1 MICISKAVGKCLKLL
16 LLQISL
22 STTAKLNVMKR
33 VIRFDRP
40 AIVWMLCLLAAV
52 SSKATGFKTVT
63 GPANAKSGFKV
74 VAYMPATSGTAND
87 IQYQK
92 VTHINY
98 ASVRPTITG
107 GLTPLDNGQKLRD
120 IVAKAHANNVEVG
133 ISVGGWDDLR
143 NDDFE
148 SMAATSGSRQA
159 FIKNIIALMDEYQLD
174 GVDIDWEYPATIQ
187 DQSNFAILM
196 TELSMATHAK
206 GKFVSAA
213 VAANG
218 HYADRI
224 QSSIF
229 SSVDFLNV
237 LAYDG
242 GSDEMHAP
250 FNYAASAIHYWVDRG
265 LNSSKIVLGIPF
277 HARPTWKS
285 FKTLVAEGA
294 NPTTDLHQANYYNG
308 IYTVIQ
314 KTDLAFDRNIG
325 GVMVSNLSY
334 DATGSNS
341 LLSAISSVVLKRSPA
356 VAVQRP
362 YNGVRFAIPGEIEA
376 EQYDLGGEGLGYHDL
391 SRGNSGGAFRYDNVD
406 IEVNPGMIDDHKV
419 AGIEAGEWLN
429 YSVIVTT
436 AGAMTLH
443 ASVASASAGKT
454 FHIELDG
461 IDISGKLTVP
471 NTGGWQNWRTV
482 SVNTSYIPKG
492 KKNLRIVMDS
502 GDFAISKVVFL
513 PIEKSDETVA
523 DDDVPGLVLHP
534 NPGVSGAAQN
544 IMLTFETGQQKL
556 AVSIS
561 DMSGY
566 KVFTQRYDA
575 IAGNALQ
582 VSLPGLP
589 PGIYIV
595 RVQGDN
601 KTWSKKYLVK

>member
-1 MICISKAVGKCLKLL
+1 MIRVTRIDRR
-16 LLQISL
+16 
-22 STTAKLNVMKR
+22 TTALM
-33 VIRFDRP
+33 F
-40 AIVWMLCLLAAV
+40 CLVVAV
-52 SSKATGFKTVT
+52 SLKAMAFTTTEAVLT
-63 GPANAKSGFKV
+63 SKSGFKV
-74 VAYMPATSGTAND
+74 VAYVPATSGTAND

-107 GLTPLDNGQKLRD
+107 GLTQLDNSQKLQD
-120 IVAKAHANNVEVG
+120 IVLKAHANNVLVG

-148 SMAATSGSRQA
+148 TMAAAAGSRQD
-159 FIKNIIALMDEYQLD
+159 FIKNVIALMDQYQLD

-196 TELSMATHAK
+196 TELSTAIHAK
-206 GKFVSAA
+206 GKFLSAA

-218 HYADRI
+218 RYADRI

-250 FNYAASAIHYWVDRG
+250 FNYASSAIRYWADRG
-265 LNSSKIVLGIPF
+265 LHSSKIVLGIPF

-294 NPTTDLHQANYYNG
+294 NPTTDSHLVNYYNG
-308 IYTVIQ
+308 IYTVTQ

-341 LLSAISSVVLKRSPA
+341 LLNAISSVVLKRSPA
-356 VAVQRP
+356 VAVLRP
-362 YNGVRFAIPGEIEA
+362 YNGVRFSIPGEIEA
-376 EQYDLGGEGLGYHDL
+376 EHYDLGGEGLGYHDL
-391 SRGNSGGAFRYDNVD
+391 SFGNSGGSLRHDNVD
-406 IEVNPGMIDDHKV
+406 VEVNPGMIDDHKV

-429 YSVIVTT
+429 YSVNVTT

-443 ASVASASAGKT
+443 ASVASASAGRT

-471 NTGGWQNWRTV
+471 NTGGWENWRTV
-482 SVNTSYIPKG
+482 SVTTSYIPTG
-492 KKNLRIVMDS
+492 KRNLRIVMDS
-502 GDFAISKVVFL
+502 GDFAISKIVFL
-513 PIEKSDETVA
+513 PIEKP
-523 DDDVPGLVLHP
+523 DDTITDDTTPGLVLHP

-544 IMLTFETGQQKL
+544 IMLTFETDQQKL
-556 AVSIS
+556 AVSVS

-566 KVFTQRYDA
+566 KVFTQRYDSVS
-575 IAGNALQ
+575 GNALQ
-582 VSLPGLP
+582 ISLPGLS
-589 PGIYIV
+589 PGIYMV

>member
-1 MICISKAVGKCLKLL
+1 MIRVTRIDRLTMFCLM
-16 LLQISL
+16 
-22 STTAKLNVMKR
+22 V
-33 VIRFDRP
+33 
-40 AIVWMLCLLAAV
+40 AV
-52 SSKATGFKTVT
+52 SLKAMAFTSTETTG
-63 GPANAKSGFKV
+63 KSRFKV
-74 VAYMPATSGTAND
+74 VAYVPATSGTASD

-98 ASVRPTITG
+98 ASVRPTTTG
-107 GLTPLDNGQKLRD
+107 GLTQLDNVQKLRD
-120 IVAKAHANNVEVG
+120 IVSRAHANNVVVG

-148 SMAATSGSRQA
+148 TMAATVGSRET
-159 FIKNIIALMDEYQLD
+159 FIKNVIALMDQYQLD

-187 DQSNFAILM
+187 DQSNFSILM
-196 TELSMATHAK
+196 TELSTAIHAK

-213 VAANG
+213 VSANG

-250 FNYAASAIHYWVDRG
+250 FSYASSAIRYWTDRG
-265 LNSSKIVLGIPF
+265 LQSSKIVLGIPF

-294 NPTTDLHQANYYNG
+294 NPTTDSHQANYYNG
-308 IYTVIQ
+308 IYTVTQ

-325 GVMVSNLSY
+325 GIMVSNLSY

-341 LLSAISSVVLKRSPA
+341 LLNAISSVVLKRSPS

-362 YNGVRFAIPGEIEA
+362 FNGVRFSVPGEIEA
-376 EQYDLGGEGLGYHDL
+376 EHYDLGGEGLGYHDL
-391 SRGNSGGAFRYDNVD
+391 SFGNSGGSLRHDNVD
-406 IEVNPGMIDDHKV
+406 VEVNPAMIDDHKI
-419 AGIEAGEWLN
+419 ASIEAGEWLN
-429 YSVIVTT
+429 YSVNVVT

-443 ASVASASAGKT
+443 ASVASVSAGKT

-461 IDISGKLTVP
+461 IDISGKLIVP
-471 NTGGWQNWRTV
+471 NTGGWENWRTV
-482 SVNTSYIPKG
+482 SVTTSYIPKG

-502 GDFAISKVVFL
+502 GDFAISKIVFQL
-513 PIEKSDETVA
+513 IEKSDDAIA
-523 DDDVPGLVLHP
+523 DDTAPGLVLHP
-534 NPGVSGAAQN
+534 NPGASGAAQN
-544 IMLTFETGQQKL
+544 ITLTFETGQQKL
-556 AVSIS
+556 AVSVS

-575 IAGNALQ
+575 VPGNAVQ

-595 RVQGDN
+595 RVQGDG